1 MGDSLSLRGT
11 RDGGGTVYIWIGRVP
26 SLPRSQQVPFVHFMH
41 TYLLLTVREGMGE
54 RVGRVTQ
61 TRGPRNRVQSEMH
74 CIAFII
80 SFDLWSIRAI
90 SIYPGRSARTLNFPA
105 NLPTYLPTGEISNTR
120 LRVSAGN
127 QDIPSREELTS
138 IHPLG
143 RGADGRSERT
153 RAQGK
158 RLHSRG

>member
-1 MGDSLSLRGT
+1 
-11 RDGGGTVYIWIGRVP
+11 
-26 SLPRSQQVPFVHFMH
+26 
-41 TYLLLTVREGMGE
+41 MGE

-143 RGADGRSERT
+143 RGPMEGASGRELRGNDFTHEVERRGKNRSKNGSQLIGGRGRTGTREKLGISYLQRSE
-153 RAQGK
+153 
-158 RLHSRG
+158 